1 MLTFVGLVCSAVPAK
16 LVLHM
21 PSCIARP
28 PAPSLPGRA
37 QQTPPVSR
45 PKKSAAPS
53 MKAPRPLPR
62 RSFSR
67 APRCF
72 AGVCS
77 EGGVRSAPPPVSP
90 PRPQLQPPSPAAS
103 AAVRQN
109 WPGCL
114 AEPPCRTRRWPSLVI
129 HFFFFFGA
137 EVVTLAGVKKTK
149 GQCFNKNTIYLW
161 DFFFFLGLKL
171 SLVFFFPHIRTR
183 SNQQVLVLVEPP
195 AATEHPQ
202 HNHRMV
208 LDQPLRRLLPLPHGL
223 TPRAL
228 RPQSYPRRR
237 FVGPCEQEVRTCSS
251 DMPFSSHSGHLYES
265 GIGHG

>member
-1 MLTFVGLVCSAVPAK
+1 MSTQHIVTRAEKPVWCALPLVRVCGFAGLRVCGFAGLRVCGFASLKLVLTFVGLVCSAVPAK

-53 MKAPRPLPR
+53 VKAPRPLPR

-109 WPGCL
+109 RPGCL
-114 AEPPCRTRRWPSLVI
+114 AEPLRNV
-129 HFFFFFGA
+129 F
-137 EVVTLAGVKKTK
+137 
-149 GQCFNKNTIYLW
+149 
-161 DFFFFLGLKL
+161 
-171 SLVFFFPHIRTR
+171 VFFVNNVNQVTTYNWLATGKRT
-183 SNQQVLVLVEPP
+183 
-195 AATEHPQ
+195 
-202 HNHRMV
+202 
-208 LDQPLRRLLPLPHGL
+208 
-223 TPRAL
+223 
-228 RPQSYPRRR
+228 
-237 FVGPCEQEVRTCSS
+237 QEVPKLQGKREGMSLCVCVCVCVC
-251 DMPFSSHSGHLYES
+251 ECCK
-265 GIGHG
+265 